1 MRRTTSEGATIRRF
15 PLLALLLLLAGIA
28 AAAAGPA
35 PAANGPPAEAVQ
47 RLERASSEP
56 VSVELDDGVPRFVS
70 ARVRVKGDDAADRA
84 YAYLEQFRDLYGVED
99 PRSELRVVEVASS
112 KGVDHVRL
120 AQHHGGVLVDG
131 AGLIV
136 HLAGGDVIA
145 TNGIYLA
152 DVPDAVASIGAKSA
166 VSAAAKALG
175 LAQIDSVEHELRYF
189 DADLFTTPVEREASR
204 LDDRTHLAWIV
215 DLVGSDAD
223 GHPIVWRSV
232 VDAATGR
239 VLFAHDA
246 VLRSAPAKDISI
258 RSTNGP
264 EATPCA
270 TQGGIAWFDENGV
283 LPNVTADL
291 EGDNASR
298 FTNQVYDY
306 FFAMFHRHAVD
317 GADGQIKLF
326 LDVTGDIGGGAWVSA
341 CSHAIFNDGAATLD
355 YVAHELTH
363 GVTVQAAA
371 LGATMQP
378 GALHESYSDVFG
390 ALIDTANWTFAEGSS
405 IARLGADG
413 VTSAVRSL
421 RNPPLFSDDL
431 LLNGPTQQATTVVHP
446 DRMSQVH
453 ALAIPVTEDRGGAHV
468 INGVPNKAAYLI
480 AEGGSFNNRWMLGI
494 GRFKT
499 AKLYYE
505 VLDNWLSTSAN
516 FAEQRADTTRVA
528 RNWAAARTNGF
539 TVWDACTVVRAF
551 AAVELGPDDADC
563 DGAPDNVDNCRGL
576 YNPSQ
581 SDFDRDGLGDAC
593 DDDDDNDGVP
603 ELTWPY
609 DNCPHRANP
618 DQKDSDGDGYGNA
631 CDITPYGWDTDNDGV
646 VDLLD
651 DDDDGDGVLDGDD
664 NCPLV
669 GNASQLDA
677 DGDGVGSACDGDELI
692 RPGVPRDVAFRV
704 RDEHFARFER
714 IELPLAPCLG
724 RTCVPGELTIEVKS
738 ELELPLRVV
747 DRYGNVLAEA
757 GPGHEQRLT
766 LRLDSPVEGVD
777 PEKLQPRYFLELL
790 RTPELEPER
799 DYALSVSMYGDER
812 PR

>member
-1 MRRTTSEGATIRRF
+1 ME
-15 PLLALLLLLAGIA
+15 
-28 AAAAGPA
+28 
-35 PAANGPPAEAVQ
+35 
-47 RLERASSEP
+47 LEN
-56 VSVELDDGVPRFVS
+56 GVPRFVS
-70 ARVRVKGDDAADRA
+70 ARVSVKGDDAADRA

-112 KGVDHVRL
+112 EGVDHVRL
-120 AQHHGGVLVDG
+120 AQDHGGVPVDG
-131 AGLIV
+131 AGLVV
-136 HLAGGDVIA
+136 HLSDTDVIA
-145 TNGIYLA
+145 TNGIYLVE
-152 DVPDAVASIGAKSA
+152 VPDAIASIGAKSA
-166 VSAAAKALG
+166 VSAAAKSLG
-175 LAQIDSVEHELRYF
+175 LVQIQSAEHELRYV
-189 DADLFTTPVEREASR
+189 DADLFMTPAEREASR
-204 LDDRTHLAWIV
+204 VDGRTHLAWV
-215 DLVGSDAD
+215 VHLTGTGAD
-223 GHPIVWRSV
+223 GSPLAWRSV
-232 VDAATGR
+232 VDAATGQ
-239 VLFAHDA
+239 VLFAYDA
-246 VLRSAPAKDISI
+246 VLRGAPVKDISI
-258 RSTNGP
+258 SSTNGP
-264 EATPCA
+264 QATSCA
-270 TQGGIAWFDENGV
+270 QTGIAWFDENGV
-283 LPNVTADL
+283 LPNVTPDG
-291 EGDNASR
+291 EGWNAST
-298 FTNQVYDY
+298 FTNKVYDY

-317 GADGQIKLF
+317 GAEGQIKLF
-326 LDVTGDIGGGAWVSA
+326 LDVTGSIGGAAWIPG
-341 CSHAIFNDGAATLD
+341 CNHAIFNDNTATLD
-355 YVAHELTH
+355 IVAHELTH

-371 LGATMQP
+371 LGATNQP

-390 ALIDTANWTFAEGSS
+390 ALIDTANWTFGEGSS
-405 IARLGADG
+405 IARLGSDG
-413 VTSAVRSL
+413 VTSANRSL
-421 RNPPLFSDDL
+421 RNPPLFSDPL
-431 LLNGPTQQATTVVHP
+431 LLNGPTMPATTVVHP
-446 DRMSQVH
+446 DRMSLVN
-453 ALAIPVTEDRGGAHV
+453 ALTIPVAADRGGAHV

-480 AEGGSFNNRWMLGI
+480 SEGGFFNNRIVLGV
-494 GRFKT
+494 GRYKT

-516 FAEQRADTTRVA
+516 FAEQRADTTQVA
-528 RNWAAARTNGF
+528 RNWAAAGTNHF
-539 TVWDACTVVRAF
+539 TVWDACSVITAF
-551 AAVELGPDDADC
+551 AAVELGPDDVDC
-563 DGAPDNVDNCRGL
+563 DGAPDDVDNCRGL
-576 YNPSQ
+576 ANFSQ
-581 SDFDRDGLGDAC
+581 ADFDRDGLGDAC

-631 CDITPYGWDTDNDGV
+631 CDITPYGWDTDNDGI

-692 RPGVPRDVAFRV
+692 RPGVPRDIAFHV

-714 IELPLAPCLG
+714 IEFPLAPCLG

-777 PEKLQPRYFLELL
+777 PEKLQPRFFLELG

-799 DYALSVSMYGDER
+799 DYGLSVSMHGDER